1 MLIMVG
7 HNTLFIQ
14 NIISPYRN
22 RFFNVLKTTELD
34 FAVYY
39 MALSEPDRNWDV
51 SNYTMVYDYWV
62 DTTGKYFRIK
72 DLGGHLNPIL
82 IWRALSDKSVNNIVL
97 AVSWTDPNIM
107 LIAFAKL
114 LHLTKKRLFFWAE
127 ANYTAAWANKHN
139 TKLKWWLKRAVFN
152 AIDGALIIPGK
163 MSEITFEKWNI
174 KNKVFIRLPN
184 TIDDSSLFFDITRR
198 NASSVPIIIMPIRI
212 IERVKGGLNF
222 FRSIGVD
229 NIKRALFIIAGDGED
244 KEEYAKFILE
254 NDLATNITLVGFCE
268 PKVMSD
274 LYCRANALVLPSY
287 SDPSPLSLVEALYFH
302 LPILCSDHCGNHF
315 EAVKDEYNGLTFSP
329 LDSNDI
335 RVKYEKFLSMK
346 ERWPEM
352 GENSRQLYDCG
363 FETASVIDNFVKQ
376 FDNYRK

>member
-1 MLIMVG
+1 MG

-22 RFFNVLKTTELD
+22 RFFNVLKKTELD

-51 SNYTMVYDYWV
+51 SNYKMVYDYWV
-62 DTTGKYFRIK
+62 DTKGKYFRIK
-72 DLGGHLNPIL
+72 DFGGHLNPRL
-82 IWRALSDKSVNNIVL
+82 VWRVLRDKSVNNIVL

-107 LIAFAKL
+107 FIALAKK
-114 LHLTKKRLFFWAE
+114 LHLTKTRLFFWAE
-127 ANYTAAWANKHN
+127 ANYTAAWTNKHN

-163 MSEITFEKWNI
+163 MSEITFEKWGI
-174 KNKVFIRLPN
+174 RNKEFIRLPN
-184 TIDDSSLFFDITRR
+184 TIDDSNLLLDMTKRNDTSL
-198 NASSVPIIIMPIRI
+198 PIFIMPIRI

-222 FRSIGVD
+222 FRSIGIE
-229 NIKRALFIIAGDGED
+229 NIRRAMFIIAGDGED
-244 KEEYAKFILE
+244 KEEYAKFILD
-254 NDLATNITLVGFCE
+254 NNLTGNIQLAGFCE
-268 PKVMSD
+268 SKEMSD
-274 LYCRANALVLPSY
+274 LYCRANALVLPSF
-287 SDPSPLSLVEALYFH
+287 SDPSPLSLIEALFFH

-315 EAVKDEYNGLTFSP
+315 ETVKDDYNGLTFSP

-352 GENSRQLYDCG
+352 GENSRQLYDSD
-363 FETASVIDNFVKQ
+363 FETTSVIDNFVKQ
-376 FDNYRK
+376 FDIYRK